1 VKKTIVQYE
10 VEDFEDLEIG
20 DELTIYT
27 NSPFGLDYMHVFK
40 GELLSVNDKQLV
52 MVCLNKTET
61 ELVETKIPTHR
72 IQQINKQVNLDKGET
87 E

>member
-1 VKKTIVQYE
+1 MTIVQYE

-20 DELTIYT
+20 DALTIYT
-27 NSPFGLDYMHVFK
+27 NSPFGLDYMHVFE

-61 ELVETKIPTHR
+61 ELVETKISTHR

-87 E
+87 K